1 MFVDGVLTSGLFI
14 RGWITL
20 LLFFSGMSFN
30 MQEIRLLELIHK
42 ISLLVCTNLYL
53 HLIASTGEALCL
65 TVL

>member
-42 ISLLVCTNLYL
+42 ISLLVSTNLY
-53 HLIASTGEALCL
+53 
-65 TVL
+65 